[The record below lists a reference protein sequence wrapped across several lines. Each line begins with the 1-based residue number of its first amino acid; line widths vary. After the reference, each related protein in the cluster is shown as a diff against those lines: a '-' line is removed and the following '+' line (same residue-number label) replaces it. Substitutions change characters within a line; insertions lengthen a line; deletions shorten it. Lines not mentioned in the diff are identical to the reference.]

1 MKTVKFEKFQIQVPE
16 KSGENYRYCGD
27 APKKVKD
34 MVKILN
40 LKATV
45 IPVQTVANM
54 VAQDVGQKVKEIV

>member
-1 MKTVKFEKFQIQVPE
+1 MKTIAFEKFKLQVPE
-16 KSGENYRYCGD
+16 KEGENYQVFGD

-34 MVKILN
+34 MVKILQ

-54 VAQDVGQKVKEIV
+54 VSQDIGQKVKEIV

>member
-1 MKTVKFEKFQIQVPE
+1 MKTIAFEKFKLQVPE
-16 KSGENYRYCGD
+16 KAGENYQVFGD

-34 MVKILN
+34 MVKILQ

-54 VAQDVGQKVKEIV
+54 VSQDIGQKVKKIV